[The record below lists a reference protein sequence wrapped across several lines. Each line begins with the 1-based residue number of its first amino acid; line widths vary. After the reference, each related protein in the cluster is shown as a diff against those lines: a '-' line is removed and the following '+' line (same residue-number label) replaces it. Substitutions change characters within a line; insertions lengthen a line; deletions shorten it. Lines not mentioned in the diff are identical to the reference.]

1 MPPPPIPQMSYFP
14 LVKGLRKAR
23 QSPGE
28 EFFSPLLYSH
38 SERAPLVSR
47 RISLLFFWILPLPI
61 AVCDI
66 HLQYFTIAVTSN
78 LAVTRGRGFVTY
90 NTFFHINLI
99 LYSNIYQNIYQHV
112 RAVGGRRSQEF
123 IILPALPPPSS
134 HLYTPCCITMYY
146 IIHTRNIHT
155 HTDNTRL
162 EISYTLLHYHVLH
175 YTHPTRNTHTHTYN
189 TGLEISYTLPSA
201 SPDIGN
207 TLD

>member
-1 MPPPPIPQMSYFP
+1 MRNF
-14 LVKGLRKAR
+14 
-23 QSPGE
+23 SP
-28 EFFSPLLYSH
+28 PLLYSP

-175 YTHPTRNTHTHTYN
+175 YTHPTRNTHTHKYN
-189 TGLEISYTLPSA
+189 AGLEISYTLPSA